1 MIAFGASDMTK
12 AYVGSTEVSKVYLGS
27 DLVWGGDSPALP
39 YDARV
44 EYLQSSGT
52 QYIDTEIVLT
62 KNYSISID
70 LAFVEGNGGISV
82 GLGALNG
89 TTQFSTPIAINS
101 NGHPFTQVGGSS
113 SYVYLYTSS
122 KIGTT
127 LVHYTCTGNGS
138 TQYLSDGNKTVSKA
152 FSGSLS
158 TLSMFLFA
166 RHRTDTVAGN
176 YAKAK
181 IGAVSIT
188 VGGSLV
194 RDYIPVRVGTTGYMY
209 DRVSGNLFG
218 NSGTGSFVLGNDVT
232 I

>member
-1 MIAFGASDMTK
+1 
-12 AYVGSTEVSKVYLGS
+12 
-27 DLVWGGDSPALP
+27 
-39 YDARV
+39 
-44 EYLQSSGT
+44 
-52 QYIDTEIVLT
+52 
-62 KNYSISID
+62 
-70 LAFVEGNGGISV
+70 
-82 GLGALNG
+82 
-89 TTQFSTPIAINS
+89 
-101 NGHPFTQVGGSS
+101 
-113 SYVYLYTSS
+113 
-122 KIGTT
+122 
-127 LVHYTCTGNGS
+127 
-138 TQYLSDGNKTVSKA
+138 
-152 FSGSLS
+152 
-158 TLSMFLFA
+158 MFLFA